1 MNNNTTDFFEI
12 AFALAALAIAAPF
25 AGAGIYATIT
35 ALFL

>member
-12 AFALAALAIAAPF
+12 ALALAAIAMAAPF
-25 AGAGIYATIT
+25 VGIGIYATIT